1 MSKPSPRNFAVD
13 VNAVDAEL
21 KKRGLERCDASE
33 QMGRTRSYLSK
44 KLSYGTFSPT
54 DAMMFDLLFNI
65 KRESYELKEEKAE
78 QEQVVE
84 EQPAQEVPMVAQPHE
99 ITVTLEVDYDKLHKT
114 IYSAVYEAA
123 RKAFE

>member
-44 KLSYGTFSPT
+44 KLSQGTFSPT
-54 DAMMFDLLFNI
+54 DEMMFDILFNI
-65 KRESYELKEEKAE
+65 KRESYELKDEKAE
-78 QEQVVE
+78 QVVDA
-84 EQPAQEVPMVAQPHE
+84 QPAQEVPMVAQPQE
-99 ITVTLEVDYDKLHKT
+99 ITVTLEIDYDKLYKT